1 MWAERKRLVMD
12 AVGNI
17 ADGSGK
23 KVKDLVDAVRGCDVL
38 CVLGSG
44 IAGLG
49 CALGVGRTL
58 AHHDGANR
66 SLDRWGSRRTR
77 RRG

>member
-1 MWAERKRLVMD
+1 MVAGEWLARWFHSMQPNPRNKQTPHDRLRKMWAERKRLVMD

-38 CVLGSG
+38 CVVCFLV
-44 IAGLG
+44 AG
-49 CALGVGRTL
+49 
-58 AHHDGANR
+58 
-66 SLDRWGSRRTR
+66 
-77 RRG
+77 